1 MQLSLQSAKQI
12 ITSSEATR
20 RALKAAYQLA
30 ENKIRVIPLAADDLF
45 RPPSAE
51 QIARVRR
58 HYALPERYLLYLG
71 SNKPHKNLLGL
82 LDAWASVLATGLIE
96 ESMCLVLA
104 GRESPRFASTRN
116 RVRALGIESRV
127 RFLPDLPDEELPSLL
142 GGAECFVFP
151 SLQEGFGLPP
161 LEAMACGT
169 PVIVANRSS
178 LPEVVGD
185 AGLLVEPDPA
195 GLADGIRRLLADGV
209 LRRELR
215 ERGIRRAGEFS
226 WRRTAAE
233 TLRVYQQ
240 AAR

>member
-1 MQLSLQSAKQI
+1 
-12 ITSSEATR
+12 
-20 RALKAAYQLA
+20 
-30 ENKIRVIPLAADDLF
+30 
-45 RPPSAE
+45 
-51 QIARVRR
+51 
-58 HYALPERYLLYLG
+58 
-71 SNKPHKNLLGL
+71 
-82 LDAWASVLATGLIE
+82 
-96 ESMCLVLA
+96 
-104 GRESPRFASTRN
+104 
-116 RVRALGIESRV
+116 
-127 RFLPDLPDEELPSLL
+127 
-142 GGAECFVFP
+142 
-151 SLQEGFGLPP
+151 
-161 LEAMACGT
+161 MACGT